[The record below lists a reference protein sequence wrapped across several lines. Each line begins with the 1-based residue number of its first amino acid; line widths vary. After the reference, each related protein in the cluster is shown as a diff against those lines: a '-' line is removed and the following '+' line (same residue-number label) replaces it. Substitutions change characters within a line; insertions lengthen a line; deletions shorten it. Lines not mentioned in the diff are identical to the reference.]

1 MALTKEQKDFILQ
14 RLDNQF
20 SSVKLKCDE
29 YEVSL
34 YLTRVQNLKLAI
46 EIFVNGYFKMTWLL
60 NPDQHPESKYYPNGT
75 QALFKPSAKAKLF
88 KEFGKRRAYKFF
100 PNLDEVITF
109 KRTHFSTARAALTH
123 LIKVSDSI
131 ELITEM
137 KSETALT

>member
-1 MALTKEQKDFILQ
+1 MALTNEQREFILKS
-14 RLDNQF
+14 LDNQF

-29 YEVSL
+29 FEVSL
-34 YLTRVQNLKLAI
+34 HLARVQNLKLAI
-46 EIFVNGYFKMTWLL
+46 EIFIDGYFKMMWLL

-75 QALFKPSAKAKLF
+75 QALFKPAAKAKLI
-88 KEFGKRRAYKFF
+88 KEMGKRRAYKFF